1 MSVLISFSGK
11 KRVGNY
17 EKKVSLSHSG
27 FTEKFHMQIIHNDI
41 QWLIYLLIMDYS

>member
-1 MSVLISFSGK
+1 MSVLISFQV
-11 KRVGNY
+11 KR
-17 EKKVSLSHSG
+17 ELEITKKKVSLSHSG